1 MGTYISLLRFTEQG
15 IRNVKDVPG
24 RIDEARKRFEQAGGK
39 LKEWYLA
46 MGKYDIVI
54 VSEAPDDEAMARA
67 ALSVGLLG
75 NVRTETMRV
84 FSEADFRNKILP
96 SVK

>member
-1 MGTYISLLRFTEQG
+1 
-15 IRNVKDVPG
+15 
-24 RIDEARKRFEQAGGK
+24 
-39 LKEWYLA
+39 